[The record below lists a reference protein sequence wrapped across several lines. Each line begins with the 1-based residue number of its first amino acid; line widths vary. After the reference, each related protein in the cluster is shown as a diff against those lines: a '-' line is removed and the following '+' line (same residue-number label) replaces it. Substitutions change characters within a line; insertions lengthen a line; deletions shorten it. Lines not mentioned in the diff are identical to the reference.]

1 MSEMKAIC
9 EPSGDQ
15 LAHLSCAPEECV
27 RFRVG
32 PFSTGAVNTS
42 PRATNNARS
51 PFGLNPTDSIKFA
64 ADTRLGR
71 RALPSSGTLIE
82 IGVLFFVL
90 CRAPGVRRS
99 THKQSGFRCPNW
111 ASADPTFDW
120 W

>member
-1 MSEMKAIC
+1 MSEMNAIC

-15 LAHLSCAPEECV
+15 LAHLSCAPEEWV

-51 PFGLNPTDSIKFA
+51 PFGLSPTDWIRLA

-82 IGVLFFVL
+82 IGVLLRV
-90 CRAPGVRRS
+90 RASITTNSPS
-99 THKQSGFRCPNW
+99 IS
-111 ASADPTFDW
+111 
-120 W
+120 